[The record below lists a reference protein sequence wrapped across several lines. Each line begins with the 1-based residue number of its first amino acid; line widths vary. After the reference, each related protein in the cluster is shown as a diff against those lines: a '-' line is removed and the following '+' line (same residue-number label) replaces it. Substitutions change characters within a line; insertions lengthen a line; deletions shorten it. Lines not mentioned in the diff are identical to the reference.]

1 LSLSNLVFQ
10 TTVSTLAPGARK
22 ACGSLGGSSCRI
34 AERVVHLAQ
43 FASKQEVTVKYKAV
57 VFDMDGTL
65 LDTLADLGEAM
76 NRVLAQH
83 GFPLQPL
90 DAYRHHVG
98 SGAGQLVAR
107 ALPGHVRADE
117 ALRARCLQDFLREY
131 EAGWK
136 MRTGLYDGVSDLL
149 DALVARKIP
158 MAVLTNKPQAFAEL
172 CMRQFLA
179 RWNFSLTLG
188 QMPGVPVKP
197 DPAGPRQ
204 VIRHLGVLPGEILYL
219 GDTDVDMHTAVNAGM
234 FPVGV
239 LWGFRGEQELID
251 AGAAAI
257 LKHPMELMRF
267 LD

>member
-1 LSLSNLVFQ
+1 MNF
-10 TTVSTLAPGARK
+10 K
-22 ACGSLGGSSCRI
+22 A
-34 AERVVHLAQ
+34 A
-43 FASKQEVTVKYKAV
+43 

-76 NRVLAQH
+76 NRVLVQH

-98 SGAGQLVAR
+98 SGAGQLVSR
-107 ALPGHVRADE
+107 ALPAHVRADE

-136 MRTGLYDGVSDLL
+136 MRTGLYDGVPDLL
-149 DALVARKIP
+149 DALVARGIP

-172 CMRQFLA
+172 CMSEFLG
-179 RWNFSLTLG
+179 RWDFSLTLG

-197 DPAGPRQ
+197 DPAGPRL
-204 VIRHLGVLPGEILYL
+204 VISHLGVLPGEILYL

-239 LWGFRGEQELID
+239 LWGFREEDELRA

-257 LKHPMELMRF
+257 IEHPMELMRF

>member
-1 LSLSNLVFQ
+1 MTF
-10 TTVSTLAPGARK
+10 
-22 ACGSLGGSSCRI
+22 
-34 AERVVHLAQ
+34 
-43 FASKQEVTVKYKAV
+43 KAV

-76 NRVLAQH
+76 NRVLVLH
-83 GFPLQPL
+83 GFPAQPL

-107 ALPGHVRADE
+107 ALPAHVRTDE
-117 ALRARCLQDFLREY
+117 ALCARCLRDFLREY

-136 MRTGLYDGVSDLL
+136 IKTGLYDGVPELL
-149 DALVARKIP
+149 DALVARGIP

-172 CMRQFLA
+172 CMSEFLG

-197 DPAGPRQ
+197 DPAGPMQ
-204 VIRHLGVLPGEILYL
+204 VISHLGVEPREILYL
-219 GDTDVDMHTAVNAGM
+219 GDTDVDMRTAVNSGM
-234 FPVGV
+234 YPVGV
-239 LWGFRGEQELID
+239 LWGFRGEQELLD

-257 LKHPMELMRF
+257 LTHPMELMKF